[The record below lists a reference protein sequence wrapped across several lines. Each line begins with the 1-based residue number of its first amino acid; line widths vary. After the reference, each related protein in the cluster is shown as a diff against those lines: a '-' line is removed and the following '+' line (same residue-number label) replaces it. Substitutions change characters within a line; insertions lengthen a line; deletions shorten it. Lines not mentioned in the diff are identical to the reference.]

1 MKAVRRLGIFFVILP
16 LLLSPRGK
24 VGAQA
29 PESERYFPETGHTV
43 KGDFL
48 RFYRNVPD
56 PALLF
61 GYPITEQF
69 TSRDGKVVQYFER
82 TRLELNDGTPGG
94 ASVQLTPLGQLLYET
109 GSPKLDINNPAACK
123 SFQTGYQVCFAFLD
137 FYLAHGGEAQFGNPI
152 SPFEIHENLI
162 VQYFEK
168 ARFEWHADRPEG
180 QRVLLSELGRLYF
193 KRLGEDQMQIRPIR
207 SLDATISSILSL
219 HARAFVKNAITQTSG
234 QQTVYVV
241 VQSQTNQPVAGANG
255 MATVH
260 FTDNH
265 TEEYYFTTNSSGLGS
280 FTFNFENQ
288 AAGKLIPIEIVV
300 TYQGLGARTTASFRI
315 WY

>member
-1 MKAVRRLGIFFVILP
+1 MNAVRRFVIFLVILP
-16 LLLSPRGK
+16 LLLSPLGE
-24 VGAQA
+24 VHAQT
-29 PESERYFPETGHTV
+29 PENEQYFPETGHTV

-48 RFYRNVPD
+48 RFYQNNAD
-56 PALLF
+56 SSLLYGF
-61 GYPITEQF
+61 PITEQF

-82 TRLELNDGTPGG
+82 GRIELNGG
-94 ASVQLTPLGQLLYET
+94 PTGGSSIQITPLGQLVYEP
-109 GSPKLDINNPAACK
+109 GSPKLDINNPAACR

-137 FYLAHGGEAQFGNPI
+137 FYLAHGGETQFGNPI
-152 SPFEIHENLI
+152 SPFEFHENLI

-168 ARFEWHADRPEG
+168 ARFEWRADRPEG
-180 QRVLLSELGRLYF
+180 QRVLLSDLGRLYF
-193 KRLGEDQMQIRPIR
+193 NRLGEDQLQLRPMR
-207 SLDATISSILSL
+207 LLEATISSVLSL
-219 HARAFVKNAITQTSG
+219 HARAFVKNAITQSSG

-260 FTDNH
+260 FTDQH

-280 FTFNFENQ
+280 FSFNFEGQ
-288 AAGKLIPIEIVV
+288 AAGKLIPIDIIV
-300 TYQGLGARTTASFRI
+300 TYQGLGARTMTSFRI

>member
-1 MKAVRRLGIFFVILP
+1 MNAARRFIIFLVILP
-16 LLLSPRGK
+16 LLLAPLRT
-24 VGAQA
+24 VQAQA
-29 PESERYFPETGHTV
+29 PENEQYFPETGHTV

-48 RFYRNVPD
+48 RFYRNNPD

-69 TSRDGKVVQYFER
+69 TSRDGKVIQYFER
-82 TRLELNDGTPGG
+82 ARFETDGNLAGG
-94 ASVQLTPLGQLLYET
+94 PSLQITPLGKLLYEP
-109 GSPKLDINNPAACK
+109 GGPKLDINNPAACK
-123 SFQTGYQVCFAFLD
+123 TFQTGYPVCFAFLD
-137 FYLAHGGEAQFGNPI
+137 FYLAHGGETQFGNPI

-168 ARFEWHADRPEG
+168 ARFEWRADRPEG
-180 QRVLLSELGRLYF
+180 QRVVLSDLGRLYF
-193 KRLGEDQMQIRPIR
+193 NRLGENQMQLRPIR
-207 SLDATISSILSL
+207 SLDATISAILSL

-241 VQSQTNQPVAGANG
+241 VQSQTNQPVSGANG
-255 MATVH
+255 MATIH
-260 FTDNH
+260 FSDDH
-265 TEEYYFTTNSSGLGS
+265 AEEYYFTTNSSGLGS
-280 FTFNFENQ
+280 FSFNFENQ

-300 TYQGLGARTTASFRI
+300 TYQGLGARTTTSFRV